1 MTRTTASLPQG
12 RPVKPPSLL
21 EVEHITVTFGGVR
34 ALDDASLRVNTGEI
48 VGLIGPN
55 GAGKTTF
62 FNCVSGVL
70 KPDTGRVVFDG
81 HDLGDLPPH
90 RRSRLGLA
98 RTFQNLQ
105 LFSGLTALENLMVA
119 VDARSSRG
127 MLADAFRTPLAR
139 LEERKAEERAR
150 ALLHFLHLS
159 DRADTLAGDL
169 PVGLQRRLDL
179 GRALVGRPRM
189 LLLDEPAAGLD
200 TRETAELAELLLRVR
215 DRFNVT
221 MLLVDHDMALV
232 MRVCDH
238 IYVLDFGE
246 MLTQGPPA
254 QIRQDETVIRAYL
267 GEAVV

>member
-1 MTRTTASLPQG
+1 MTRTAAA
-12 RPVKPPSLL
+12 LL
-21 EVEHITVTFGGVR
+21 EVEHITVRFGGVT
-34 ALDDASLRVNTGEI
+34 ALDDASLRVNAGEI

-70 KPDTGRVVFDG
+70 RPDGGRVIFDG
-81 HDLGDLPPH
+81 HDLGELPPH

-119 VDARSSRG
+119 VDAGSVRG

-139 LEERKAEERAR
+139 FEERKAEERAR
-150 ALLHFLHLS
+150 AMLHFLNLS

-246 MLTQGPPA
+246 MLTQGTPA
-254 QIRQDETVIRAYL
+254 EIRQDETVIRAYL
-267 GEAVV
+267 GEAVA

>member
-1 MTRTTASLPQG
+1 MTPRFTAT
-12 RPVKPPSLL
+12 LL
-21 EVEHITVTFGGVR
+21 EAEHVTVRFGGVT
-34 ALDDASLRVNTGEI
+34 ALDDASLRVNAGEI

-62 FNCVSGVL
+62 FNCVTGVL
-70 KPDTGRVVFDG
+70 RPDTGLVTFDG
-81 HDLGDLPPH
+81 AEVGGLPPH
-90 RRSRLGLA
+90 RRSRLGMA

-119 VDARSSRG
+119 VDAHSARG

-139 LEERKAEERAR
+139 FEEHRAEERGR

-159 DRADTLAGDL
+159 DRADTRACDL

-179 GRALVGRPRM
+179 GRALVGRPRL

-238 IYVLDFGE
+238 IYVLDFGK
-246 MLTQGPPA
+246 MLTEGPPA
-254 QIRQDETVIRAYL
+254 EIRQNETVIRAYL
-267 GEAVV
+267 GEAVS

>member
-1 MTRTTASLPQG
+1 MTPTPGQAATRG
-12 RPVKPPSLL
+12 RRASLL
-21 EVEHITVTFGGVR
+21 EVENVSVRFGGVT
-34 ALDDASLRVNTGEI
+34 ALDGVSLRVNTGEI

-70 KPDTGRVVFDG
+70 KPDTGNVTFDG
-81 HDLGDLPPH
+81 HELGDLPPH
-90 RRSRLGLA
+90 RRARQGLA

-105 LFSGLTALENLMVA
+105 LFTGLTVLENLMVA
-119 VDARSSRG
+119 VDASSRRG
-127 MLADAFRTPLAR
+127 MLADAFRTPLAHF
-139 LEERKAEERAR
+139 EERRAEERAR

-159 DRADTLAGDL
+159 DRAETQAGDL

-179 GRALVGRPRM
+179 GRALVGRPRL

-200 TRETAELAELLLRVR
+200 TRETAELGELLLRVR

-246 MLTQGPPA
+246 LLTQGTPSG
-254 QIRQDETVIRAYL
+254 IRQNETVIRAYL
-267 GEAVV
+267 GEAVS

>member
-1 MTRTTASLPQG
+1 MRTTAG
-12 RPVKPPSLL
+12 LL
-21 EVEHITVTFGGVR
+21 EVENITVRFGGVR

-70 KPDTGRVVFDG
+70 KPDRGRVVFDG
-81 HDLGDLPPH
+81 HELGDLPPH

-139 LEERKAEERAR
+139 LEERRAEERAR

-200 TRETAELAELLLRVR
+200 TRETAELAQLLLRVR

-246 MLTQGPPA
+246 MLTQGPPTE
-254 QIRQDETVIRAYL
+254 IRQNETVIRAYL
-267 GEAVV
+267 GEAAV

>member
-1 MTRTTASLPQG
+1 MTRTTANMPQG
-12 RPVKPPSLL
+12 RLVKPPSLL
-21 EVEHITVTFGGVR
+21 EVEHITVRFGGVR

-70 KPDTGRVVFDG
+70 RPDSGRVVFDG
-81 HDLGDLPPH
+81 HELGDLPPH

-119 VDARSSRG
+119 VDARSPRG

-200 TRETAELAELLLRVR
+200 TRETAGLAELLLRVR

-267 GEAVV
+267 GEAVG

>member
-1 MTRTTASLPQG
+1 MRTTAG
-12 RPVKPPSLL
+12 LL
-21 EVEHITVTFGGVR
+21 EVENITVRFGGVR

-70 KPDTGRVVFDG
+70 KPDGGRVVFDG
-81 HDLGDLPPH
+81 HELGDLPPH

-139 LEERKAEERAR
+139 LEERRAEERAR

-200 TRETAELAELLLRVR
+200 TRETAELAQLLLRVR

-254 QIRQDETVIRAYL
+254 EIRQNETVIRAYL
-267 GEAVV
+267 GEAAV

>member
-1 MTRTTASLPQG
+1 MTRTKA
-12 RPVKPPSLL
+12 SLL
-21 EVEHITVTFGGVR
+21 EVEHITVRFGGVT
-34 ALDDASLRVNTGEI
+34 ALDDASLRVNSGEI

-70 KPDTGRVVFDG
+70 KPDVGRVTFDS
-81 HDLGDLPPH
+81 HELGELPPH

-119 VDARSSRG
+119 VDAHSQRG

-159 DRADTLAGDL
+159 DRADTLAADL

-179 GRALVGRPRM
+179 GRAVVGRPRL

-200 TRETAELAELLLRVR
+200 TRETAELADLLLRVR

-254 QIRQDETVIRAYL
+254 EIRQNETVIRAYL